1 MSLPEM
7 GPGGEEV
14 VMPGMEFMMQCYED
28 ELKHPIR
35 NLVSGQ
41 LARSLLIQ
49 VIFLTFFFCSS
60 SSSSLSSSSSPPP
73 HFDSCLFLLYTVA
86 SLACYR
92 LSNHSTPASLL

>member
-1 MSLPEM
+1 MQGSNSSEAASTSRPET
-7 GPGGEEV
+7 GPSGEQL

-49 VIFLTFFFCSS
+49 VCCIATSAPGDIEFVSS
-60 SSSSLSSSSSPPP
+60 
-73 HFDSCLFLLYTVA
+73 T
-86 SLACYR
+86 LAMLGCR
-92 LSNHSTPASLL
+92 HVFKGDPVQRV

>member
-1 MSLPEM
+1 MYTQGSNSSEAASSVSLPDA
-7 GPGGEEV
+7 GPSGEEL

-49 VIFLTFFFCSS
+49 VRPTVTRAFDIGVSS
-60 SSSSLSSSSSPPP
+60 
-73 HFDSCLFLLYTVA
+73 
-86 SLACYR
+86 
-92 LSNHSTPASLL
+92 